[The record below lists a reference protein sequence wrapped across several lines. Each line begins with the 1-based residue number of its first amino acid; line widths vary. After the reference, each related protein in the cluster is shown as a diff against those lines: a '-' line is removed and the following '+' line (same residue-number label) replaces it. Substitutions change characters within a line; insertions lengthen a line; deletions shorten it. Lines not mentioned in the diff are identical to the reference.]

1 MTSNWRKFSA
11 EKNCSRIFTLF
22 FLQCADRFHK
32 ADKMT
37 FNVGSSLD
45 SGSIGWEV
53 MAACIKTA
61 TTLDSDSVCLLLL
74 SAFQAR
80 FRNKWAVAFLKLSEV
95 ERANWAT
102 ISGMNPGNPHKKLLI
117 RPLPNVKLVK
127 ATTAYRLTSVQDL
140 DLKADEAAPS
150 WDQQRSS
157 WTSRSTWEKP
167 VENAISW
174 KKCTWYNHS
183 LV

>member
-1 MTSNWRKFSA
+1 
-11 EKNCSRIFTLF
+11 
-22 FLQCADRFHK
+22 
-32 ADKMT
+32 MT

-53 MAACIKTA
+53 MAACIKTE

-80 FRNKWAVAFLKLSEV
+80 FRNKWAGAFLKLSEV
-95 ERANWAT
+95 DRANWAT
-102 ISGMNPGNPHKKLLI
+102 ISGMNPGKPHKKLLI

-140 DLKADEAAPS
+140 DLKEAGEEEAAPS

-157 WTSRSTWEKP
+157 WTSRSTWENEEKMQ
-167 VENAISW
+167 
-174 KKCTWYNHS
+174 
-183 LV
+183 